1 MIHAITLNRS
11 QQHDRRGRTTV
22 NDEETIQIW
31 IRLSRLQGIFSLPYA
46 FGQYFLVILAIDS
59 ATDVR
64 VGIEFGGWKC
74 LENWVRREK
83 MVWVTFGCKV
93 GVTGGEVERAY
104 W

>member
-1 MIHAITLNRS
+1 MTGEAGLPSMMKKQYRYGS
-11 QQHDRRGRTTV
+11 GF
-22 NDEETIQIW
+22 
-31 IRLSRLQGIFSLPYA
+31 LGSKGIFSLPYA